1 MSIDDNAFLNSC
13 LAINGHRNQLTITA
27 DTVPTIKATP
37 RVQATVKTGTSSG
50 AVYAP
55 NETTTNEMQP
65 TIPDRGWGLCVN
77 RYIIGIMNMVANTA
91 ITYGF
96 PLSAP

>member
-1 MSIDDNAFLNSC
+1 MSIEDNAFLNSC
-13 LAINGHRNQLTITA
+13 LATNGHRNQFTTTA
-27 DTVPTIKATP
+27 DTVPTMKATP
-37 RVQATVKTGTSSG
+37 RVQATVDTGAFSG

-65 TIPDRGWGLCVN
+65 TIPDRGWGLWVN
-77 RYIIGIMNMVANTA
+77 LYIIGIMKMAANTA